1 MSDEQEQDAWE
12 RQEGEP
18 NNWYSRFVL
27 FLQLGPSRSLR
38 KAIAAEKATKGDK
51 EQQFSDV
58 SLLSVPRSWF
68 DASHQWNWRERAEAW
83 DEHRRKQVFVMGNA
97 YDVTRVEKLA
107 KYSERLEG
115 EIDKMLTSLE
125 NKKLE
130 DIKKPWFNQ
139 FLYEKYL
146 QSLEALAAETGG
158 RVKKQEITGKDGG
171 PLQTILCL
179 PDNGD
184 DEEDGDDSQPT
195 NPT

>member
-1 MSDEQEQDAWE
+1 MSDEQEQDVWE
-12 RQEGEP
+12 RQDGEP
-18 NNWYSRFVL
+18 NKWYSRFVI
-27 FLQLGPSRSLR
+27 FLQMGPSRSLLGAVNIEKDR
-38 KAIAAEKATKGDK
+38 NGQKKAEVSAPTSWREAAK
-51 EQQFSDV
+51 
-58 SLLSVPRSWF
+58 
-68 DASHQWNWRERAEAW
+68 QWNWRARAEAW
-83 DEHRRKQVFVMGNA
+83 DEYRRKQVFVMGNA
-97 YDVTRVEKLA
+97 YDVNRVEKLA

-115 EIDKMLTSLE
+115 EIDKMLTALE

-130 DIKKPWFNQ
+130 EIKKPWFNQ

-158 RVKKQEITGKDGG
+158 RVKRQEITGKDGG

-184 DEEDGDDSQPT
+184 EEEDEGDSQST